1 MHHLKISSYALQ
13 SCKQAVAFQG
23 LLWNADDPWKEKE
36 KENFCIHCSNS
47 AIVGENDYCPF

>member
-36 KENFCIHCSNS
+36 K
-47 AIVGENDYCPF
+47 